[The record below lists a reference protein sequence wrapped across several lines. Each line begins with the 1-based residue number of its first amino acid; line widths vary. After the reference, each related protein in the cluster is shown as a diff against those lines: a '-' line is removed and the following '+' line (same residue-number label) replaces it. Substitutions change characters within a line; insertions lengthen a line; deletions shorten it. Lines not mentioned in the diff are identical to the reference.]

1 MLTLNKYIEDNEVPF
16 FNSID
21 YAPFNDSNFVDMLNE
36 WCKFNHGSLQIRPL
50 IEDELKTDA
59 NVIRKR
65 VTNLINVRKYKYTR
79 LYDTTLLEYNPI
91 ENYSMT
97 EEGTDTTSASGTK
110 TDDLGAYSDT
120 TSGTDTNTITDA
132 KTEKIGTYEDAI
144 TSTTTNDIAK
154 MTTTTKNDTTN
165 TGSETHE
172 RKVAPF
178 DSDAYSE
185 QELNT
190 DTFKDRKNSTNTE
203 TIASPHTDTTTKRD
217 TTTGGAREN
226 SYTTSTTDELQH
238 GMSHNI
244 SSRINSYTDESSGTT
259 MHKFTRSGN
268 IGVTTSQQMLE
279 SERDIA
285 LFNFIGIVAH
295 DIIKSICICIY

>member
-1 MLTLNKYIEDNEVPF
+1 MLTLSKYIEDNEVPF

-50 IEDELKTDA
+50 IEDALKTDA
-59 NVIRKR
+59 DVIRKR
-65 VTNLINVRKYKYTR
+65 VNNLVNVNKYKYSK

-97 EEGTDTTSASGTK
+97 EEGTDTTTANGTK
-110 TDDLGAYSDT
+110 TEDLGAYSDT
-120 TSGTDTNTITDA
+120 TSGTDTTTITDS
-132 KTEKIGTYEDAI
+132 KTEKIGAYEDAS
-144 TSTTTNDIAK
+144 TSTITNDIAK
-154 MTTTTKNDTTN
+154 LTTN
-165 TGSETHE
+165 TNNATTDTGSETHE

-178 DSDAYSE
+178 DSDTYAE

-190 DTFKDRKNSTNTE
+190 DTFKDRRNVTDTE
-203 TIASPHTDTTTKRD
+203 TTVSQHTDTTTRRD
-217 TTTGGAREN
+217 TATGGAREN
-226 SYTTSTTDELQH
+226 SYTTNTTDSLQH
-238 GMSHNI
+238 VMSHD
-244 SSRINSYTDESSGTT
+244 INSRSNLYADESNGTT
-259 MHKFTRSGN
+259 THKFTRSGN

-279 SERDIA
+279 SEREIA
-285 LFNFIGIVAH
+285 IFNFIGIVAH